1 VDREIAREERVFGEK
16 ERTGEIDE
24 TRIIIIIIISIGW

>member
-1 VDREIAREERVFGEK
+1 VFGEK

-24 TRIIIIIIISIGW
+24 TRIIIIIIIIIGW